1 MELVNKNLIL
11 KEIPLFDGLSQDEFS
26 LIEERSAIVEYKKG
40 EVIYTEGSP
49 PSAFYYVIVGRVI
62 IYTKDHQAVTTV
74 LEYLHRGKY
83 FGIISLLTGDTHSV
97 NAKAHND
104 CLLLIIK
111 DADFSF
117 ILKKIPSIAIDLSRS
132 LSRRLKRKSLHQKTI
147 FESTII
153 SVFSFYPKAGK
164 SIYALNF
171 GLSLHK
177 ETHKSVIILEVNADQ
192 QPYSI
197 PRRMGIAHDGY
208 RVFDMSVSSL
218 DSALLRELVLKDVF
232 GIDLVCLR
240 FKHDDECYLKN
251 LVNMLSF
258 FTNDYHYIILDLP
271 ASLEKPIVSTLSQSD
286 LIHVV
291 TRLNP
296 WDLKRDRRLL
306 ERLGK
311 EYHFPEEK
319 IKVIVNS
326 AVPAPVP
333 EEEQRLFLHHDIFA
347 TLPVADTGISG
358 RPVLDEPNGDYSKA
372 VRRIARH
379 EGDCQVGLVL
389 GVGVAYGFAHIGVLK
404 VIEDEQVPV
413 DIICGSSMGAIIA
426 ALWAIGNS
434 SSSILQITREFKEPK
449 YIWELVDFTFPFL
462 GFIKGNK
469 LYSFLKKYVGNKT
482 FHDVRVPLKIVASE
496 IRRKESRVFDSGL
509 LIDALMATCAMPGVF
524 APFRFREEL
533 LLDGGITCPLPTEP
547 LFEMGV
553 KKIIAVNV
561 TPSKEDIL
569 LQFQNMAALREEPKD
584 LRLKRK
590 FFSLKAFL
598 KEKFKTNILDIIFSS
613 IEVMQSEVAKKEGQL
628 ADVVLH
634 PDISGLHWLEFGKSE
649 IFAERGE
656 REARKYLDK
665 IWQMIN
671 E

>member
-11 KEIPLFDGLSQDEFS
+11 KEIPLFEGLSPEEFS
-26 LIEERSAIVEYKKG
+26 LIEERSDIVEYKKG
-40 EVIYTEGSP
+40 EVIYSQGSP
-49 PSAFYYVIVGRVI
+49 PSAFYYVILGRVI
-62 IYTKDHQAVTTV
+62 IYTKDTPQATTV

-97 NAKAHND
+97 SAKAHND

-117 ILKKIPSIAIDLSRS
+117 TLKKIPSIAIDLSRS

-164 SIYALNF
+164 SVYALNL

-177 ETHKSVIILEVNADQ
+177 ETHKSVIILEINTAH
-192 QPYSI
+192 QPCSI
-197 PRRMGIAHDGY
+197 PRRMGIADDGY
-208 RVFDMSVSSL
+208 RVFDMSVASL
-218 DSALLRELVLKDVF
+218 DSALLREVIIRDVF

-240 FKHDDECYLKN
+240 FKQDDEFYLKN

-258 FTNDYHYIILDLP
+258 FTNDYHYIVLDLP
-271 ASLEKPIVSTLSQSD
+271 ASLEKSIVSTLNQSD
-286 LIHVV
+286 LIHMV
-291 TRLNP
+291 TRLRL
-296 WDLKRDRRLL
+296 WDLKRNRRLI

-311 EYHFPEEK
+311 ESHFQEEK
-319 IKVIVNS
+319 IKIIVNGI
-326 AVPAPVP
+326 VPAPVS
-333 EEEQRLFLHHDIFA
+333 EEEQQVLLHHDIFA
-347 TLPVADTGISG
+347 TLPLVDTGISE
-358 RPVLDEPNGDYSKA
+358 RPVLDEPNCEYSKA
-372 VRRIARH
+372 IRRIARY

-389 GVGVAYGFAHIGVLK
+389 GVGVAYGFSHIGVLK
-404 VIEDEQVPV
+404 VIEEEQIPI

-426 ALWAIGNS
+426 TLWAIGNS

-469 LYSFLKKYVGNKT
+469 LYKFLKKYVGNKT

-496 IRRKESRVFDSGL
+496 IKRRESKIFDKGL
-509 LIDALMATCAMPGVF
+509 LIDALMATSAMPGVF

-533 LLDGGITCPLPTEP
+533 LLDGGITSPLPTEP

-569 LQFQNMAALREEPKD
+569 RQYQHMAALRVDPLD
-584 LRLKRK
+584 PQAKRK
-590 FFSLKAFL
+590 FFSLKEFF

-613 IEVMQSEVAKKEGQL
+613 IEIMQSEVAKTEGQL

-634 PDISGLHWLEFGKSE
+634 PDMSGLHWLAFGKSE

-656 REARKYLDK
+656 QEARKHLDK
-665 IWQMIN
+665 VWQVIN